1 MEHVAFID
9 GEHRVKDIED
19 VLQAHYAKP
28 NSKHKEK
35 FKQELQE
42 KGYAVRKVGRCSNQ
56 PDDVIFKAEKIDE
69 GYVYQ
74 CVLEPSTFKEIRK
87 LCNMVTIIDGTHITD
102 NLKTLLLAYYF
113 DSESKYPQR
122 FKEDLEK
129 EGYAVR
135 AVGISY
141 AESIKIFFQA
151 KQSGD
156 NFHYRYVAVKGNITL
171 YRNILVRDF
180 TVPPTR
186 WNCRQATTGGKVVF
200 GMHGCYVKGD
210 F

>member
-19 VLQAHYAKP
+19 VLQAYYAKP
-28 NSKHKEK
+28 NSRYKQK

-42 KGYAVRKVGRCSNQ
+42 KGYAVRKVGRCANQ
-56 PDDVIFKAEKIDE
+56 PDDVIFKAEKTDE

-74 CVLEPSTFKEIRK
+74 CVLEPSTFKAIRP
-87 LCNMVTIIDGTHITD
+87 LSNMVTIIDGTHITD

-113 DSESKYPQR
+113 DSESKNPQR
-122 FKEDLEK
+122 FKDSLEK

-151 KQSGD
+151 KREGAD
-156 NFHYRYVAVKGNITL
+156 FHYRYIAVRGSIIL
-171 YRNILVRDF
+171 FRNILVRDL
-180 TVPPTR
+180 TVPPTG
-186 WNCRQATTGGKVVF
+186 WDCTPASTGGRVVF
-200 GMHGCYVKGD
+200 GMHGH
-210 F
+210 